1 MSRKIEIYRAFFL
14 FVVAYST
21 FTVLYTSWLFVVA
34 GTFDIETFLIRIIAL
49 SFIWIMFFMFLDITN
64 RTKFY
69 TKV

>member
-34 GTFDIETFLIRIIAL
+34 GTFDIETFIIRIIAL
-49 SFIWIMFFMFLDITN
+49 SFIFIMFFMFLDITN
-64 RTKFY
+64 K
-69 TKV
+69 KK